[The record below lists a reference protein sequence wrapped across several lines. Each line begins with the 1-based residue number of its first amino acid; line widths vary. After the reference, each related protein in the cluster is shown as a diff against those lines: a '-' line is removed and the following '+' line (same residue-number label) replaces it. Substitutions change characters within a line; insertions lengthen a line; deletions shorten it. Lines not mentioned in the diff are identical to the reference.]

1 MEFVLVRPLTPTAA
15 NANALHE
22 LFGGIS
28 MDSVHDAFHISM
40 GLHVVSY
47 FFK

>member
-1 MEFVLVRPLTPTAA
+1 MEFALVQPLTTTAA

-28 MDSVHDAFHISM
+28 MDSVHDAFHISL

-47 FFK
+47 FLK